1 MKAVMSGV
9 TVLRRGL
16 LATLLLALPALAQD
30 WPTRPVRMILPF
42 AAGGAIDSASRAL
55 QPRLSEI
62 LGQPVVMENRT
73 GAGGSIAAGVVAAS
87 APDGYTLL
95 MDATSHMLNPW
106 LVRNLPFDYGRD
118 LVPVTQFVIFP
129 HVIAVKDALPV
140 RTIEELVALAR
151 ANPDTLTYG
160 SPGNGT
166 AGHIAGEFFRRCQ
179 TIQITHVPYRGGADA
194 ARDLAGG
201 VIDIGS
207 TTYLSMRSQLESG
220 RARPLAMMSAQRLP
234 ALPNVPTLNES
245 LCPGVVVDEWAG
257 IFLRAGTPTAIVA
270 RVHGAL
276 AQALADQALR
286 DRLLAIGAIPV
297 GSSTA
302 DFTKLVRDGTESWG
316 RVVRE
321 AGIRA
326 E

>member
-1 MKAVMSGV
+1 M
-9 TVLRRGL
+9 LRRFL
-16 LATLLLALPALAQD
+16 LAALLLAALLLDLPAAAQD

-55 QPRLSEI
+55 QPKLAEI

-73 GAGGSIAAGVVAAS
+73 GAGGSIAGGVVAAS
-87 APDGYTLL
+87 PPDGYMLL
-95 MDATSHMLNPW
+95 MDATSHMLNPA
-106 LVRNLPFDYGRD
+106 LVRNPPFDYGRD
-118 LVPVTQFVIFP
+118 LAPVTQFVIFP
-129 HVIAVKDALPV
+129 HVIAVKDSLPA
-140 RTIEELVALAR
+140 RSSEELVALAR
-151 ANPDTLTYG
+151 ANPGTLAFG

-179 TIQITHVPYRGGADA
+179 DIAITHVPYRDGADA
-194 ARDLAGG
+194 VRDLAGG

-207 TTYLSMRSQLESG
+207 TTYLSMRAQLESG
-220 RARPLAMMSAQRLP
+220 RARPLAMMSAERLP
-234 ALPNVPTLNES
+234 ALPSIATLNEK

-257 IFLRAGTPTAIVA
+257 IFVRAGTPPAIIA
-270 RVHGAL
+270 RIHGAVT
-276 AQALADQALR
+276 QALADQALR